1 MTARHS
7 PPATSAATA
16 AVELADGKSVTG
28 ADATVNN
35 TAIDVPSILLTPVEV
50 TAANVADTVVADG
63 FYTVDQICTAQYAKA
78 CAAANIQ

>member
-1 MTARHS
+1 MRDAGEAPRITRIE
-7 PPATSAATA
+7 PAK
-16 AVELADGKSVTG
+16 VEQGQQVEVEIHASRAFG
-28 ADATVNN
+28 
-35 TAIDVPSILLTPVEV
+35 TPVEV